1 MQQGE
6 EVDASRLAQ
15 CILLGRDKL
24 FSLKGDL
31 LKTRQQV

>member
-1 MQQGE
+1 MQRGE

-15 CILLGRDKL
+15 CILLGRDKP